1 MKNLKKLTRKELKV
15 FQGGTRYA
23 CFCGNGK
30 TVTIV
35 SDSLQ
40 GAIDSISNECGNS
53 NGSCATVP
61 NTDIN

>member
-35 SDSLQ
+35 SESIQD
-40 GAIDSISNECGNS
+40 AIDSITSECGNS
-53 NGSCATVP
+53 NGNCSAVP